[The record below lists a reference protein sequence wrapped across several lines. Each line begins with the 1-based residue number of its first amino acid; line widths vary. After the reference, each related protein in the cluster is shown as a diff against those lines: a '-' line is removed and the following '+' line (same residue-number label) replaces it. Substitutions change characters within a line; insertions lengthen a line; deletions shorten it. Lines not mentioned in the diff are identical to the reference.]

1 MRTIILLITVVLCD
15 GCVTAGSQ
23 KVIVEGH
30 TFRLVTGEKLR
41 AALAGQKIRYPDPY
55 RYGPEILSSVPKCDG
70 FYPDGRYLSCGDRV
84 PVIHG
89 TYRITQ
95 DSVCTDLGW
104 GKERCYHLYRSKA
117 GDYLLGHPG
126 EQPALEPIR
135 LVPAADDTVAPRMF

>member
-1 MRTIILLITVVLCD
+1 MRTITLLLTVVLCG
-15 GCVTAGSQ
+15 GCVSAGSQ
-23 KVIVEGH
+23 QVLVEGR

-41 AALAGQKIRYPDPY
+41 AAFSGQKIRYPHPY
-55 RYGPEILSSVPKCDG
+55 DLGGGVISSAPKCDG

-89 TYRITQ
+89 TYRVTQ
-95 DSVCTDLGW
+95 DSVCIDKGW
-104 GKERCYHLYRSKA
+104 GKERCYQLYRSRA